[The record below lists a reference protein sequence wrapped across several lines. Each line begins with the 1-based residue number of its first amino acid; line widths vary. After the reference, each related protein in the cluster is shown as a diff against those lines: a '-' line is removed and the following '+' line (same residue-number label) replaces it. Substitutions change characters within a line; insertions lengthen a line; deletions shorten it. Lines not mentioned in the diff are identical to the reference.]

1 MFRIYSMFED
11 FLKLIDD
18 KEKDNISIFLEAVG
32 SVPKEYVQY
41 YTEENDKKSID
52 HVERVFAYELYRRW
66 ADLLEKRNSGLKL
79 NAEIPKNLAST
90 YSKNVSELNYPDM
103 VLHKGQGHMDGNH
116 IVCEIKRAIRNDSLI
131 IDDIDKWKFYL
142 DGYKKDGDEEWKAFS
157 YFIILLVAIEG
168 NQDKIS
174 KDRLKELF
182 DKTEIKKRA
191 KQMLVVT
198 YYEEE
203 IAAYRVDQI
212 LNSK

>member
-1 MFRIYSMFED
+1 MFED